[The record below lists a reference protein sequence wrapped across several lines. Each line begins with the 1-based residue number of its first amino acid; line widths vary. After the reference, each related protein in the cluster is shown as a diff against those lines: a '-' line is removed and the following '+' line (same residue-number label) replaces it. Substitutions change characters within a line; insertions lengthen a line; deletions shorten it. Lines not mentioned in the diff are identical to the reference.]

1 MKPLIIN
8 NTLILWDKVL
18 KKITTDTTNIFNI
31 IMPFTNEIKE
41 GIFRNNQSI
50 RFIYAP
56 KLKIVGKNAFSSCF
70 CLHTVVSNDLKSIG
84 DRAFCNDTNLSKINL
99 VNVENFDEYALYYTS
114 IMSIVNIECK
124 KLGMNAIN

>member
-1 MKPLIIN
+1 
-8 NTLILWDKVL
+8 
-18 KKITTDTTNIFNI
+18 
-31 IMPFTNEIKE
+31 MPFTNEIKE

-56 KLKIVGKNAFSSCF
+56 KLKFVGKNAFSSCF

-99 VNVENFDEYALYYTS
+99 VNVENFDEYALYNTS
-114 IMSIVNIECK
+114 IMSIVNKECK